1 MKKIILICCFIFL
14 FISIV
19 TSKYKSY
26 SYSRFRWVD
35 FECAFFKLECIWY
48 NDNLILRNL
57 DSELEMEVILLED
70 GVIILRIIDHHSYL
84 FSMYEMMYLI
94 SNKQWMTEEEWVVYN
109 KSIGRVYK
117 LDNGT
122 SCISLDNLKEY
133 EHFRKEF
140 EEALNHI
147 EAFKYYEKQ
156 EFINNN
162 NNIPILI
169 F

>member
-70 GVIILRIIDHHSYL
+70 GVIILRYVKSVAMQPCGNSSLLYL
-84 FSMYEMMYLI
+84 LAYM
-94 SNKQWMTEEEWVVYN
+94 NA
-109 KSIGRVYK
+109 
-117 LDNGT
+117 
-122 SCISLDNLKEY
+122 C
-133 EHFRKEF
+133 
-140 EEALNHI
+140 
-147 EAFKYYEKQ
+147 
-156 EFINNN
+156 
-162 NNIPILI
+162 
-169 F
+169 

>member
-1 MKKIILICCFIFL
+1 M

-35 FECAFFKLECIWY
+35 FECAFLKLECIWY

-84 FSMYEMMYLI
+84 SSMYEM
-94 SNKQWMTEEEWVVYN
+94 
-109 KSIGRVYK
+109 
-117 LDNGT
+117 
-122 SCISLDNLKEY
+122 
-133 EHFRKEF
+133 
-140 EEALNHI
+140 
-147 EAFKYYEKQ
+147 
-156 EFINNN
+156 
-162 NNIPILI
+162 NIK
-169 F
+169 